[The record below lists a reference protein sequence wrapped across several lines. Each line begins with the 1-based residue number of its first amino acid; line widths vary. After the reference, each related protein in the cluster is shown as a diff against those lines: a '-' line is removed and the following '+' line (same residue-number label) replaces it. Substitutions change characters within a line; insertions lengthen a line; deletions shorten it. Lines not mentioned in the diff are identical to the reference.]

1 MVRPS
6 GDHCGL
12 PAPRGMSVMAR
23 ASPPAIASTW
33 ICGGCGR
40 PSFST
45 ARTKAIHRPSGDH
58 RGPVSRV
65 PTVSR
70 RGASRAVGAR
80 DPEAGVV
87 LILFL
92 VHGDPDEGHLGAVGG
107 DLRVG
112 HPDELEQVLLGDVP
126 LLGESRGGSE
136 REQGNAGG

>member
-23 ASPPAIASTW
+23 ASPPSIASTW
-33 ICGGCGR
+33 SLRRLRSAVLLDGAHERDPPSVRR
-40 PSFST
+40 P
-45 ARTKAIHRPSGDH
+45 ARPGVASADGQLA
-58 RGPVSRV
+58 
-65 PTVSR
+65 R
-70 RGASRAVGAR
+70 RLRAVGAR

-87 LILFL
+87 LILLL
-92 VHGDPDEGHLGAVGG
+92 VHGDTDEDDLGAVGG

-126 LLGESRGGSE
+126 LLCESRGGSE